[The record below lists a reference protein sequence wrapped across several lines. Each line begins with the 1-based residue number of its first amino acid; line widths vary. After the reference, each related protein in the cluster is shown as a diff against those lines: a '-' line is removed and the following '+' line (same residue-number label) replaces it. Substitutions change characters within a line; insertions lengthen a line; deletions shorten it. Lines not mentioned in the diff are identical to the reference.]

1 MRIFSFDCYNCGS
14 VGVVSKK
21 TDWISYVNGIKVVTL
36 NITVYECPDCG
47 EVVLDSSESEKID
60 SDVAKYFDK
69 VLVLDNRLKEVR
81 KGLDLTQEEVAKR
94 MGWSKQRYNTVEKNK
109 KVPSILLAL
118 KLANALE
125 CDVNDIYRLKI
136 EKKPGMSFNLA

>member
-1 MRIFSFDCYNCGS
+1 MKCYNCGGGS
-14 VGVVSKK
+14 VVSKK
-21 TDWISYVNGIKVVTL
+21 RNWVSYVNGIKVVTPDV
-36 NITVYECPDCG
+36 NVDECQDCG

-60 SDVAKYFDK
+60 HDVAKYFDK

-118 KLANALE
+118 KLASALE
-125 CDVNDIYRLKI
+125 CDVNDIYKLKI
-136 EKKPGMSFNLA
+136 EKKPGMSINLARS